1 MSKLT
6 PMIQQYID
14 VKNEY
19 KDCLLFF
26 RVGDFYEM
34 FFEDAVIGAKAL
46 EIALTSRD
54 GEKAIPLAGIPY
66 HALDTY
72 LGRLIK
78 QGFKVAICE
87 QVEDPKEA
95 KGIVKRE
102 VVRVI
107 TPGTVTDD
115 NLLNSKDN
123 NYICAIS
130 TFSNKFGFSVLD
142 NSTGEFSF
150 TEGKYDLNQILSL
163 LVKYNP
169 SEIIVF
175 EDNTFMDKL
184 ELLNSNISNH
194 TIDHEALGQF
204 KVLFEKHTT
213 YTSGIKAVQLL
224 LSYLISTQKSSL
236 SHLNQINYFSFTQFM
251 ALDYSTIRNLEITT
265 TIKENKKEGSL
276 LWVLDKT
283 QSPMG
288 GRKLKQWILNPLL
301 QVEDINNRLNVVE
314 YLNDDLFY
322 TKKLAHLISNVY
334 DIERIATKIAYNS
347 VNPKDLVALKTSLSV
362 LPNIKKML
370 RESSFSSLM
379 NTAEKLLELDDLVGA
394 IDKGIV
400 DSPPTQIKEG
410 NIIKKGFNEQLD
422 KLKYTAENGREW
434 LAKYE
439 HDQKVATGIKALKI
453 GYNRV
458 FGYYIEVTRANSHLV
473 PETYHRKQTLTNAE
487 RYFTQELKEY
497 EDIILGASEQILDLE
512 YKLFCEIRNKAL
524 LKIPEIQTNSEIIAE
539 LDCLCTFAIIAADN
553 HYCKPKVDSN
563 DTLNIKAG
571 RHPVIE
577 QMIAKENFISND
589 TIMNCNDNNILVI
602 TGPNMAGKSTYMR
615 QVALITLM
623 AQIGSFV
630 PADSAQIGVVDRIFT
645 RVGASDDLSSGQST
659 FMVEMNEL
667 ANILNNA
674 TKKSL
679 IILDEVGRG
688 TSTYDGMSI
697 AQGAIEYIY
706 NPEKIGAKT
715 LFATHYHQLTSL
727 EKQYPGIKN
736 YSIAVKEEK
745 DQITFLHSIISGG
758 SDKSYGIQ
766 VAKLAGVP
774 NGVIRRAKEILLSLE
789 EGYTTSKE
797 LAPAKEAEDLF
808 TGVIENYSEIITEIS
823 DLNVNDMTPME
834 ALVFLNSLK
843 KKIHK

>member
-1 MSKLT
+1 MSKVT

-14 VKNEY
+14 IKKEY

-72 LGRLIK
+72 LVRLIK
-78 QGFKVAICE
+78 KGFKVAICE

-102 VVRVI
+102 VVKVI

-115 NLLNSKDN
+115 NLLSSKDN

-130 TFSNKFGFSVLD
+130 TFSTKFGFSLLD

-150 TEGKYDLNQILSL
+150 TEGKYDLNQIISL

-175 EDNTFMDKL
+175 DDNGFMDKL
-184 ELLNSNISNH
+184 ETLSPNTSIHS
-194 TIDHEALGQF
+194 IDYEAIEKF
-204 KVLFEKHTT
+204 NNLFQCYVS
-213 YTSGIKAVQLL
+213 YTAGIKAVQLL
-224 LSYLISTQKSSL
+224 LSYVISTQKSHL
-236 SHLNQINYFSFTQFM
+236 SHLNQLDFFSLEQFM
-251 ALDYSTIRNLEITT
+251 SLDYSTIRNLEITT
-265 TIKENKKEGSL
+265 TIKENKKQGSL

-288 GRKLKQWILNPLL
+288 GRKLKQWLLNPLL
-301 QVEDINNRLNVVE
+301 KVEDIDNRLNTVE
-314 YLNDDLFY
+314 MLHNDLYY
-322 TKKLAHLISNVY
+322 TKKLSNLIGSVY
-334 DIERIATKIAYNS
+334 DLERIATKISYNS

-362 LPNIKKML
+362 LPDIKQMLLKSNFQPLVNIA
-370 RESSFSSLM
+370 
-379 NTAEKLLELDDLVGA
+379 NKLLELDDLVE
-394 IDKGIV
+394 IIEQGIV
-400 DSPPTQIKEG
+400 ENPPTQVKDG
-410 NIIKKGFNEQLD
+410 NIIKKGFDEQLD

-439 HDQKVATGIKALKI
+439 HEQRELTGVKSLKVGFNK
-453 GYNRV
+453 V
-458 FGYYIEVTRANSHLV
+458 FGYYIEVTRSNSHLV
-473 PETYHRKQTLTNAE
+473 PENYQRKQTLANAE
-487 RYFTQELKEY
+487 RYITEELKEY
-497 EDIILGASEQILDLE
+497 EDIILGASEQIMELE
-512 YKLFCEIRNKAL
+512 YKLFCEVRNSAL
-524 LKIPEIQTNSEIIAE
+524 VKIPEIQTNSEVIAE
-539 LDCLCTFAIIAADN
+539 LDCLSTFALVASDN
-553 HYCKPKVDSN
+553 GYCKPVVDTN
-563 DTLNIKAG
+563 DTIEINAG

-577 QMIAKENFISND
+577 QMIATENFISND
-589 TIMNCNDNNILVI
+589 TIMNCSDNNILVI

-623 AQIGSFV
+623 AQVGSFV
-630 PADSAQIGVVDRIFT
+630 PAANAKIGVVDRIFT

-674 TKKSL
+674 TPKSL

-688 TSTYDGMSI
+688 TSTFDGMSI

-706 NPEKIGAKT
+706 NPEKLGAKT

-727 EKQYPGIKN
+727 EALYPGIKN

-745 DQITFLHSIISGG
+745 DQITFLHSIIPGG

-774 NGVIRRAKEILLSLE
+774 NTVIRRAKEILTSLE
-789 EGYTTSKE
+789 EGYTGHSE
-797 LAPAKEAEDLF
+797 VALAKEPEDLF
-808 TGVIENYSEIITEIS
+808 TPVLENYSDIIEEIK
-823 DLNVNDMTPME
+823 DADVNNMTPME
-834 ALVFLNSLK
+834 ALMFVNSLK
-843 KKIHK
+843 KKVSK